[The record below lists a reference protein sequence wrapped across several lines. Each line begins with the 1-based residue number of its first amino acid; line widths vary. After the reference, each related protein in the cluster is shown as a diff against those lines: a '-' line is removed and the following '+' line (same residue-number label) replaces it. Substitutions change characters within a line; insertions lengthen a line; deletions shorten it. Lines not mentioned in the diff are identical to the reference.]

1 VIWDLTGGCFL
12 AIGLGPLIGNAEN
25 LGPGVY
31 RLLQGYP
38 SVMRLITQLVTTV
51 RTNRAATAGALLTV
65 LKGVYD
71 AGCFMPLVRM
81 VLSLAGWW
89 GLSLAIVTIPTKV
102 LGGAATAGA
111 TLAAEL
117 IASFAIWAY
126 QTTMDVL
133 AYVNSSGGS
142 KAEGE
147 AEVSRELEPA

>member
-1 VIWDLTGGCFL
+1 
-12 AIGLGPLIGNAEN
+12 
-25 LGPGVY
+25 
-31 RLLQGYP
+31 
-38 SVMRLITQLVTTV
+38 M
-51 RTNRAATAGALLTV
+51 

-71 AGCFMPLVRM
+71 AGVFMPLVRL

-89 GLSLAIVTIPTKV
+89 GLSLAIVTILTKV

-142 KAEGE
+142 KAAGE
-147 AEVSRELEPA
+147 AEVLREPEPACLPA